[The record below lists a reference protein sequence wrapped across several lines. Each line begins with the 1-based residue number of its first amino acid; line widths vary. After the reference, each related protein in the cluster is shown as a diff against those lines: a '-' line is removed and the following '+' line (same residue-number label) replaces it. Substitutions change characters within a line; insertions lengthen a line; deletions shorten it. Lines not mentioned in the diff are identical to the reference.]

1 MLSKR
6 LLKQFNRPDTHL
18 VISGYP
24 VRGGH
29 DNNYGISWYT
39 KETIGPIA
47 QKKNVRFVVLAETN
61 GHNEPHVYQ
70 DGHILVLRVFD
81 QRRLTVYPSILKWL
95 SVFNKIDKVYVHSEF
110 AANGGIK
117 NFAFLIPFLTLIK
130 INGRKISYFAHNF
143 IESFDTISGHFNFK
157 KGSLKLKTL
166 NTLVYFY
173 NHVLTKLV
181 DKVIV
186 LDDAIKQRVQKYV
199 SSDRIISFPISI
211 KIPSETISKN
221 KARAKLNIKHDEKV
235 LLYFGFVTWYKG
247 ADWLIN
253 QVSQYLKK
261 NPKSKIRLIVAGGEA
276 HSLRDKRYYQ
286 KYYRT
291 QLEKASK
298 NEKIIIT
305 GFVPEKEIGKYFA
318 AADLVVY
325 PYRGLIGASGSLS
338 YALSYNKPFM
348 LGPELG
354 GILNS
359 SDIKK
364 ALNEAKLKTD
374 VLIFKLN
381 KSGFAKVINTL
392 GNESKLAMI
401 SRLSKR
407 IARLRDYEVVM
418 ESYYTQIFTENNYNV
433 PIQNTISQFIAS
445 RIENLFVRIKSQYA
459 YLTIKNEAK

>member
-318 AADLVVY
+318 ASDLVVY
-325 PYRGLIGASGSLS
+325 PYRGLIGGSGALS
-338 YALSYNKPFM
+338 YAFAYKKPFM
-348 LGPELG
+348 LSPELG
-354 GILNS
+354 SILYSN
-359 SDIKK
+359 DIKN
-364 ALNEAKLKTD
+364 AINGTATD
-374 VLIFKLN
+374 ELIFKLN
-381 KSGFAKVINTL
+381 KSGFMQVIKTL
-392 GNESKLAMI
+392 ENESKLATM
-401 SRLSKR
+401 SKLSKR
-407 IARLRDYEVVM
+407 ITQLRDYEVVM
-418 ESYYTQIFTENNYNV
+418 ERYYTEIYSEGKRN
-433 PIQNTISQFIAS
+433 ISLKNTVSYFLTT
-445 RIENLFVRIKSQYA
+445 NLESFFGKIKSRYA
-459 YLTIKNEAK
+459 YLTIKNTAK

>member
-24 VRGGH
+24 VRGGIG
-29 DNNYGISWYT
+29 NNYGISWYT
-39 KETIGPIA
+39 KATIEPLA
-47 QKKNVRFVVLAETN
+47 LKKNVRFVVLAETN

-95 SVFNKIDKVYVHSEF
+95 SVFNKIDQVYVHSEF

-130 INGRKISYFAHNF
+130 LTGRKIIYFAHNF
-143 IESFDTISGHFNFK
+143 IESFDAISGHFNFK
-157 KGSLKLKTL
+157 TGSLKLKLL
-166 NTLVYFY
+166 NKLVYFY
-173 NHVLTKLV
+173 NHILTKVV

-186 LDDAIKQRVQKYV
+186 LDDAIKQKVEKYV
-199 SSDRIISFPISI
+199 DTDHIISFPISVKRQNI
-211 KIPSETISKN
+211 SVSKN
-221 KARAKLNIKHDEKV
+221 KARQKLNIKQNEKV

-247 ADWLIN
+247 ADWLIDR
-253 QVSQYLKK
+253 VSQYLKT
-261 NPKSKIRLIVAGGEA
+261 NSKANIRLIVAGGEA
-276 HSLRDKRYYQ
+276 HSLKDKKYYQ
-286 KYYRT
+286 KYYRA

-298 NEKIIIT
+298 NGKITIT
-305 GFVPEKEIGKYFA
+305 GFVPEKEIGIYFA

-325 PYRGLIGASGSLS
+325 PYRGLIGASGALS

-359 SDIKK
+359 SDIKN